1 MARGGQAVQRGG
13 GQARSGAGAGT
24 RDVGAGNRATAG
36 AGSRDAG
43 SSSRQAGDRQVG
55 SGNRERGDVGS
66 GNRIDNS
73 NRNNNINVDNDINID
88 ADGGW
93 DNDWDYH
100 PIAAGVAFGTAAA
113 ITSAAIGSMYYS
125 LPPSCVPRPYNSISY
140 YYCGGAWYQPA
151 YSGTSVSYTVVN
163 APY

>member
-13 GQARSGAGAGT
+13 GQARGAAGT
-24 RDVGAGNRATAG
+24 RDVGAGAANRSG
-36 AGSRDAG
+36 NVGSG
-43 SSSRQAGDRQVG
+43 NRQVGDRQVG
-55 SGNRERGDVGS
+55 GGNRERGDVAS

-113 ITSAAIGSMYYS
+113 VTSAAIGSMYYS